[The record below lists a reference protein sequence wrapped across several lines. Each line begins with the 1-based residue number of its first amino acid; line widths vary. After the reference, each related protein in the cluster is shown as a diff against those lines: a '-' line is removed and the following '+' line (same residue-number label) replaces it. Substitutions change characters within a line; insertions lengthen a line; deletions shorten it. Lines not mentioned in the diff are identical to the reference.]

1 MMYHIKLLGH
11 NTQRKKVKM
20 SRDLLTTV
28 HQVLSSNEL
37 EIQELINRISSAR
50 YLDEET
56 KDIIIKEISAA
67 LANRVAQKAAD
78 RVASGERRNVSGTGS
93 KREKEFHKKSQ
104 RQSDKFSKYAA
115 MKDKEKGAGSRTK
128 DPKRKKELEDKAKA
142 AGGAAKAAS
151 NYAKKRVKAGTSGD
165 YFN

>member
-1 MMYHIKLLGH
+1 
-11 NTQRKKVKM
+11 M
-20 SRDLLTTV
+20 SQDLLTTV

-37 EIQELINRISSAR
+37 EIQELVNRISAAR
-50 YLDEET
+50 SLDEET

-67 LANRVAQKAAD
+67 LAKRVAQKAAD

-115 MKDKEKGAGSRTK
+115 MKDKEKGVGSRTK
-128 DPKRKKELEDKAKA
+128 DPKRKKELIDKAKT
-142 AGGAAKAAS
+142 AGGAATAAS
-151 NYAKKRVKAGTSGD
+151 NYAKKRVKAGTSGSVSYD
-165 YFN
+165 

>member
-1 MMYHIKLLGH
+1 
-11 NTQRKKVKM
+11 
-20 SRDLLTTV
+20 
-28 HQVLSSNEL
+28 
-37 EIQELINRISSAR
+37 
-50 YLDEET
+50 
-56 KDIIIKEISAA
+56 
-67 LANRVAQKAAD
+67 
-78 RVASGERRNVSGTGS
+78 
-93 KREKEFHKKSQ
+93 
-104 RQSDKFSKYAA
+104 

>member
-1 MMYHIKLLGH
+1 MKLDDKL
-11 NTQRKKVKM
+11 
-20 SRDLLTTV
+20 
-28 HQVLSSNEL
+28 
-37 EIQELINRISSAR
+37 R
-50 YLDEET
+50 YLIKKYLYGFSGANMASDGARHRFT
-56 KDIIIKEISAA
+56 YDIVDIIIKELSRATVGAA
-67 LANRVAQKAAD
+67 AQKASD
-78 RVASGERRNVSGTGS
+78 RHASGVSAQLRGASSARRKRQVPKSG
-93 KREKEFHKKSQ
+93 

>member
-1 MMYHIKLLGH
+1 MTHHIKLLGH

-20 SRDLLTTV
+20 SRDLLATV

-37 EIQELINRISSAR
+37 EIQELVNRISSAR
-50 YLDEET
+50 SLDEET
-56 KDIIIKEISAA
+56 KDIIIKELKLSTVRAA
-67 LANRVAQKAAD
+67 AQKASD
-78 RVASGERRNVSGTGS
+78 RHASGVSAQLRGDSSARRKRQVAKSG
-93 KREKEFHKKSQ
+93 